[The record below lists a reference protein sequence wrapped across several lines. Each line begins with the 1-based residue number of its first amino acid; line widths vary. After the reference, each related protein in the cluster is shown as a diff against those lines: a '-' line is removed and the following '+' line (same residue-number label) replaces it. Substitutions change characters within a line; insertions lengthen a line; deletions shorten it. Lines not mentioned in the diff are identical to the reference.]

1 MYDLLVVVH
10 GSESIDEV
18 VRLLDIR
25 TYGSRIR
32 AKMQLITLYE
42 RHKGRIRND
51 TQYFEDMLACTSYND
66 HIESQHCRVR
76 SKLAN

>member
-10 GSESIDEV
+10 GSDSIDEV
-18 VRLLDIR
+18 IRLLDIP

-32 AKMQLITLYE
+32 ARMQLTTLYA

-51 TQYFEDMLACTSYND
+51 TQYFFESAHKTCTSFTD
-66 HIESQHCRVR
+66 HIESQQHCRT
-76 SKLAN
+76 

>member
-25 TYGSRIR
+25 IYGSRIR
-32 AKMQLITLYE
+32 AKMQLTTLYE
-42 RHKGRIRND
+42 KHKSRIRND
-51 TQYFEDMLACTSYND
+51 TQYFESAHTCTSCTD
-66 HIESQHCRVR
+66 HHIHSQHCRM
-76 SKLAN
+76 